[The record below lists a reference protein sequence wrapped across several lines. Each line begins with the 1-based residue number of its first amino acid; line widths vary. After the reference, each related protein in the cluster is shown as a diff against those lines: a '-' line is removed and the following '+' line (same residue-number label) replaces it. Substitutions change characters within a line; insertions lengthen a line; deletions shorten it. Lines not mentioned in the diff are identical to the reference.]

1 MDFSLIGDW
10 LSREGGA
17 LVTWWL
23 LTTIAGALTWPL
35 LFRILGGLPDRGY
48 TLARA
53 AGLMLTGFLFWFL
66 GSLGWLHNTPGG
78 ASFAWLAVAALSF
91 VAYWRW
97 AEPAPLGAWLREHL
111 ALIVVSEVLFAALFF
126 GWALFRAHY
135 PEMYST
141 EKPMEIMFLNSIR
154 ASDTFPPHD
163 AWLAGYAIS
172 YYYFGYLIAAMLAD
186 LSAVNS
192 GVAFNLMLATLFAQ
206 TGVGALGVVYNLVR
220 AAGRWRARPS
230 GAGWAI
236 AAGLLAACFLI
247 LMGNLG
253 TALVEL
259 PYRGYASGLVDADY
273 FDFWDVPE
281 RAGSLA
287 VAELTW
293 DGEPQPLQQW
303 DAPRNWWWF
312 RYSRVIH
319 DLDLAGQPEGA
330 QPIAEFPSFSF
341 VLGDMHPHVLA
352 LPFAVLAVGLALNLI
367 LRGTPLRPLEYPLYA
382 IWVGGMVFVNS
393 WDAIYLVLLVGAE
406 ALRRIVARGGWL
418 TTRDLW
424 EIVRFA
430 LVIGGLTAL
439 LYLPWIISFTSQ
451 AGGVLPNV
459 IYPTAWQQFFLQFG
473 FFLVVLVA
481 FLVVE
486 VRRAGRRFDGQ
497 AALLAAFL
505 TGFGLLLLMS
515 VLGVVFYENVSI
527 RGAIFRGADFSLP
540 LGDHLPDI
548 LRARVQ
554 GLPSELLL
562 LAMIGAIVGLLF
574 ARANGRDHDEETAD
588 EATDNGAADA
598 EATEPRS
605 LPFSPATGFTLLLIG
620 AGAVLTLVPDF
631 LYLRDNF
638 GVRINT
644 VFKLYYQGWL
654 LFSLASGFAVWSLL
668 AGRVTAGERSPGAL
682 AGRVVFGAIVFV
694 LFAAGMIYPAL
705 AFQTRALDDDL
716 DRRAVK
722 AQRDE
727 CVETPGIP
735 CPELRPLTLDGRDTF
750 AGFLGRAEYEVVQ
763 CFAALDRPKDA
774 IIAEAPFPGGYNPS
788 FSRFSALTGAPTLM
802 GWQGHEGQWRGP
814 TYPEVTDARREN
826 GQYRDRIV
834 DVQEM
839 YTTQDWDRT
848 WQIIDRYGIDYIV
861 VGGAERQMIAR
872 LAGED
877 TSLRREYELGLAKFE
892 QVLEPVCANE
902 GAAVYRVSR
911 N

>member
-1 MDFSLIGDW
+1 MDLALIGDW
-10 LSREGGA
+10 LGREGGGLLA
-17 LVTWWL
+17 WWL
-23 LTTIAGALTWPL
+23 LTTLAAALVWPL
-35 LFRILGGLPDRGY
+35 LYRILGGLPDRGY

-53 AGLMLTGFLFWFL
+53 AGLMLVGFVFWFL
-66 GSLGWLHNTPGG
+66 GSLGLLHNTPGG
-78 ASFAWLAVAALSF
+78 AAFAWLAVGVMSVAAYL
-91 VAYWRW
+91 RW
-97 AEPAPLGAWLREHL
+97 PARAPVRAWLREHA
-111 ALIVVSEVLFAALFF
+111 ALIAVSELLFGALFF

-192 GVAFNLMLATLFAQ
+192 GVGFNLMLATLFAQ
-206 TGVGALGVVYNLVR
+206 AGVGALGVVYNLVR
-220 AAGRWRARPS
+220 VAGRSRPSNAAG
-230 GAGWAI
+230 AI
-236 AAGLLAACFLI
+236 AAGVLAACFLV

-259 PYRGYASGLVDADY
+259 PYRGYASGVVNAGY

-281 RAGSLA
+281 RAGSTA

-293 DGEPQPLQQW
+293 AGDPQPLQQW

-341 VLGDMHPHVLA
+341 VLADMHPHVLA
-352 LPFAVLAVGLALNLI
+352 LPFAVLAVGLALNLV

-393 WDAIYLVLLVGAE
+393 WDAVYLVLLVGAE
-406 ALRRIVARGGWL
+406 ALRRLIKRGGWL
-418 TTRDLW
+418 TTRDVW
-424 EIVRFA
+424 ETLRFA
-430 LVIGGLTAL
+430 LIIGGLTVL

-473 FFLVVLVA
+473 FFLVVLVI
-481 FLVVE
+481 FLIVE
-486 VRRAGRRFDGQ
+486 VRRAGRRFDAQ
-497 AALLAAFL
+497 TALLAAFL
-505 TGFGLLLLMS
+505 TGFGLLVLMA
-515 VLGVVFYENVSI
+515 VLGVVFYDNPSI
-527 RGAIFRGADFSLP
+527 RGAILRGADLSLP

-548 LRARVQ
+548 LRARLP
-554 GLPSELLL
+554 GLMSELLL
-562 LAMIGAIVGLLF
+562 LVMIGAVVGLLF
-574 ARANGRDHDEETAD
+574 ARADGRDLAEE
-588 EATDNGAADA
+588 AAGDDPA
-598 EATEPRS
+598 EPRA
-605 LPFSPATGFTLLLIG
+605 LPFSPATAFALLLIG

-654 LFSLASGFAVWSLL
+654 LFSLAGGFAVWSLL
-668 AGRVTAGERSPGAL
+668 AGRAPAFERSLVPSIGRLLL
-682 AGRVVFGAIVFV
+682 ATIIFV
-694 LFAAGMIYPAL
+694 LFAAGMIYPWL

-716 DRRAVK
+716 DRRVVK
-722 AQRDE
+722 AQRDA
-727 CVETPGIP
+727 CMETPGAE
-735 CPELRPLTLDGRDTF
+735 CPTLPPLTLDGRPTF
-750 AGFLGRAEYEVVQ
+750 AGFLGSGEYQVVE
-763 CFAALDRPKDA
+763 CFAALDRSADA

-788 FSRFSALTGAPTLM
+788 YSRFSALTGTPTLM

-826 GQYRDRIV
+826 GQYRDRIL
-834 DVQEM
+834 DVQEL
-839 YTTQDWDRT
+839 YTTQDWDRA
-848 WQIIDRYGIDYIV
+848 WAIIDRYGIDYIV

-872 LAGED
+872 LAGD
-877 TSLRREYELGLAKFE
+877 DLSRRREYELGLAKFE
-892 QVLEPVCANE
+892 QVLTPVCAGG
-902 GAAVYRVSR
+902 GAAVYRVAPS
-911 N
+911 

>member
-1 MDFSLIGDW
+1 MDLSLIGDW

-17 LVTWWL
+17 LLAWWL
-23 LTTIAGALTWPL
+23 LTTLAGALVWPL
-35 LFRILGGLPDRGY
+35 LYRILGGLPDRGY

-53 AGLMLTGFLFWFL
+53 AGLMLTGFVFWFL
-66 GSLGWLHNTPGG
+66 GSLGLLRNTPGG
-78 ASFAWLAVAALSF
+78 ASFAWLVVAALS
-91 VAYWRW
+91 VAAYLRW
-97 AEPAPLGAWLREHL
+97 PERASFRAWLREHA
-111 ALIVVSEVLFAALFF
+111 ALIVVSELLFAVLFF

-192 GVAFNLMLATLFAQ
+192 GVAFNLMLATLIAQ
-206 TGVGALGVVYNLVR
+206 AGVGALGVVYNLVR
-220 AAGRWRARPS
+220 AAGRFGRLRPS
-230 GAGWAI
+230 GAGGAI
-236 AAGLLAACFLI
+236 AAGLLAACFLV

-259 PYRGYASGLVDADY
+259 PYRGYASGLVGADY
-273 FDFWDVPE
+273 FDFWNVPE
-281 RAGSLA
+281 REGANA
-287 VAELTW
+287 IAELTW
-293 DGEPQPLQQW
+293 DGEAQPLQQW

-312 RYSRVIH
+312 RYSRVVNDI
-319 DLDLAGQPEGA
+319 DLAGQPEGA
-330 QPIAEFPSFSF
+330 APIAEFPAFSF

-352 LPFAVLAVGLALNLI
+352 LPFAVLAVGLALNLV
-367 LRGTPLRPLEYPLYA
+367 LRGTPLRSLEYPLYA

-393 WDAIYLVLLVGAE
+393 WDAVYLVLLVGAE
-406 ALRRIVARGGWL
+406 ALRRLIRRGGRL

-424 EIVRFA
+424 ETLGFA
-430 LVIGGLTAL
+430 AAIGLLTL
-439 LYLPWIISFTSQ
+439 LFYLPWILSFTSQ

-473 FFLVVLVA
+473 VFLVVLVV
-481 FLVVE
+481 FLLVE
-486 VRRAGRRFDGQ
+486 GRRAGRRFDGR

-505 TGFGLLLLMS
+505 AGFSLILLMT
-515 VLGVVFYENVSI
+515 VLGVAFYENASI

-548 LRARVQ
+548 LRARLP

-562 LAMIGAIVGLLF
+562 LAMIGAAVGLLF
-574 ARANGRDHDEETAD
+574 ARGNRRAPAEEVAGD
-588 EATDNGAADA
+588 GAPAPPA
-598 EATEPRS
+598 
-605 LPFSPATGFTLLLIG
+605 LPFSPATDFALLLIG
-620 AGAVLTLVPDF
+620 AGAVLTLAPDF

-654 LFSLASGFAVWSLL
+654 LFSLASAFAVWSLL
-668 AGRVTAGERSPGAL
+668 AGRVTVGERSPGAL
-682 AGRVVFGAIVFV
+682 AGRVVFGAVVLV
-694 LFAAGMIYPAL
+694 LFVAGMLYPAL

-722 AQRDE
+722 AQRDLCAE
-727 CVETPGIP
+727 EPGVP
-735 CPELRPLTLDGRDTF
+735 CPELRPLTLDGRPTF
-750 AGFLGRAEYEVVQ
+750 AGFLGSDEYSVVE
-763 CFAALDRPKDA
+763 CFAALNRSGDT

-788 FSRFSALTGAPTLM
+788 FSRFSALTGTPTLM

-839 YTTQDWDRT
+839 YTTQDWERT
-848 WQIIDRYGIDYIV
+848 WQIIDRYGIDYIA

-892 QVLEPVCANE
+892 QVLEPVCAAE
-902 GAAVYRVSR
+902 GAVVYRVAP

>member
-1 MDFSLIGDW
+1 MDLALIGDW
-10 LSREGGA
+10 LGREGGGLLA
-17 LVTWWL
+17 WWL

-35 LFRILGGLPDRGY
+35 LYRILGGLPDRGY

-53 AGLMLTGFLFWFL
+53 AGLMLTGFVFWFL
-66 GSLGWLHNTPGG
+66 GSLGLLHNTPGS
-78 ASFAWLAVAALSF
+78 AAFAWLAVGVLSVAAYL
-91 VAYWRW
+91 RW
-97 AEPAPLGAWLREHL
+97 PERAPLRAWLREHA
-111 ALIVVSEVLFAALFF
+111 ALIVVSELLFAALFF

-154 ASDTFPPHD
+154 ASETFPPHD

-206 TGVGALGVVYNLVR
+206 AGVGALGVVYNLVQS
-220 AAGRWRARPS
+220 AARWRLRPS
-230 GAGWAI
+230 GAGGAI
-236 AAGLLAACFLI
+236 ATGLLATCFLV

-259 PYRGYASGLVDADY
+259 PYRGYASGVVGAGY

-281 RAGSLA
+281 RGGSTA

-293 DGEPQPLQQW
+293 AGDSQPLQQW

-341 VLGDMHPHVLA
+341 VLADMHPHVLA
-352 LPFAVLAVGLALNLI
+352 LPFAVLAVALALNLV
-367 LRGTPLRPLEYPLYA
+367 LRGTPLHPLEYPLYA

-393 WDAIYLVLLVGAE
+393 WDAVYLVLLVGAE
-406 ALRRIVARGGWL
+406 ALRRLIRRGGWL
-418 TTRDLW
+418 ATRDLW
-424 EIVRFA
+424 ETLRFA
-430 LVIGGLTAL
+430 LVIGALTVL

-459 IYPTAWQQFFLQFG
+459 IYPTAWQQYFLQFG

-481 FLVVE
+481 FLIVE
-486 VRRAGRRFDGQ
+486 VRRAGWRFDGQ
-497 AALLAAFL
+497 TGLLAAFL
-505 TGFGLLLLMS
+505 AGFGLLVLMAA
-515 VLGVVFYENVSI
+515 LGVVFYDNQSI
-527 RGAIFRGADFSLP
+527 RGAIFRGADFALP

-548 LRARVQ
+548 LRARLPGV
-554 GLPSELLL
+554 PSELLL
-562 LAMIGAIVGLLF
+562 LAMIGAVVGLLF
-574 ARANGRDHDEETAD
+574 ARADGREPAGEADGEEPV
-588 EATDNGAADA
+588 ES
-598 EATEPRS
+598 PS
-605 LPFSPATGFTLLLIG
+605 LPFSPATGFALLLIG

-654 LFSLASGFAVWSLL
+654 LFSLAGGFAVWSLL
-668 AGRVTAGERSPGAL
+668 AGRAPAFERSL
-682 AGRVVFGAIVFV
+682 APSIGRLLLGTVIFV
-694 LFAAGMIYPAL
+694 LFAAGMIYPWL

-716 DRRAVK
+716 DRRQVK
-722 AQRDE
+722 AQRDA
-727 CVETPGIP
+727 CMETPGAE
-735 CPELRPLTLDGRDTF
+735 CPTLPPLTLDGRPTF
-750 AGFLGRAEYEVVQ
+750 AGFLGSGEYQVVE
-763 CFAALDRPKDA
+763 CFAALDRPGDA

-788 FSRFSALTGAPTLM
+788 YSRFSALTGTPTLM

-826 GQYRDRIV
+826 GQYRDRIL
-834 DVQEM
+834 DVQEL
-839 YTTQDWDRT
+839 YTTQDWDRA
-848 WQIIDRYGIDYIV
+848 WAIIDRYGIDYIA

-872 LAGED
+872 LAGD
-877 TSLRREYELGLAKFE
+877 DLSRRREYELGLAKFE
-892 QVLEPVCANE
+892 QVLTPVCA
-902 GAAVYRVSR
+902 GGGVAVYRVAP